1 MVSGVCASPGAGVLS
16 PAEGALDR
24 RDSVTYPLRVPST
37 LHIDVDPDLKGW
49 LGAKGKA
56 MRLSVNGVVKVILY
70 RVWEREERAKRK
82 REKR

>member
-1 MVSGVCASPGAGVLS
+1 
-16 PAEGALDR
+16 
-24 RDSVTYPLRVPST
+24 VPST